1 MMSYA
6 AGVLFLFSLS
16 IASISDG
23 RNIIKLP
30 SEALE
35 ISGNGG
41 AGAGAGADEDSTGT
55 RWAVLLAGSSG
66 YWNYR
71 HQVIISPSNNLFIL
85 VTFSVRRDKKLD
97 FNRDRSG
104 FSFDFLAENL
114 N

>member
-35 ISGNGG
+35 ISGNG
-41 AGAGAGADEDSTGT
+41 GAGAGADEDSTGT